1 MLTSSVIFL
10 MLALCLF
17 CIYTPLFLVYGRGL
31 DLLSLVE
38 SYFEIYST
46 TIEKVVIA
54 LICFEN
60 HNFNFHSRIFKPL
73 GTFKEILVLSP
84 ETPDQLN

>member
-1 MLTSSVIFL
+1 MSVL
-10 MLALCLF
+10 Y
-17 CIYTPLFLVYGRGL
+17 IYPPFLVYGRGL

-73 GTFKEILVLSP
+73 GTFKETLVLSP